1 MINYNFRFLI
11 RKEINPRK
19 SILSS
24 ITISITVQACTKD
37 LYATILRLTL
47 EESTLVLKLCW
58 TIFFLKYIK
67 LCSLNYR
74 VLTLFMRTL
83 RITTCNTIGGLFLIA
98 IKCFMFIFLAHPHT
112 HSSHEPQEYLVFE
125 RKWLS

>member
-1 MINYNFRFLI
+1 MINHQFRFLI

-47 EESTLVLKLCW
+47 EESTLVLKLC
-58 TIFFLKYIK
+58 
-67 LCSLNYR
+67 
-74 VLTLFMRTL
+74 
-83 RITTCNTIGGLFLIA
+83 
-98 IKCFMFIFLAHPHT
+98 
-112 HSSHEPQEYLVFE
+112 
-125 RKWLS
+125 